1 MSEGENV
8 LSNWLLLCSAQC
20 RQESR
25 ALTLKCRTL
34 IDRAGWNDQP
44 SLGVDRM
51 CRCLRYAEKARRYLG
66 MRFENFSSYPDW
78 VEAVELQFFH
88 RLCRQQWA
96 ELREVN
102 GCCYGDCSKDIS
114 AATTGRANHKL
125 SLDFTHKETLN
136 YEGTGMGRYK
146 SGFHLSYQP
155 EAIYNCFRF
164 VVVLCDLTTEKWYI
178 IVQ

>member
-1 MSEGENV
+1 MSEGKNV

-44 SLGVDRM
+44 SLWVDRM

-66 MRFENFSSYPDW
+66 MRSENFSSYPDW

-146 SGFHLSYQP
+146 SGFYLSYQP
-155 EAIYNCFRF
+155 EAIYNNLF
-164 VVVLCDLTTEKWYI
+164 
-178 IVQ
+178 